1 MAKKTT
7 RVGRDGRPKLNES
20 QLQAYRARQAATVAV
35 TRPVNTEAAPERASE
50 RASRTKRAEQTGHVT
65 AWGHVD
71 DEYLMIRSDL
81 IRLLLITAAMF
92 VIIVV
97 LWFILS

>member
-35 TRPVNTEAAPERASE
+35 TRPVTSEAAPERAS
-50 RASRTKRAEQTGHVT
+50 RSKRAEQTGHVT

-81 IRLLLITAAMF
+81 IRLLVITAGMLA
-92 VIIVV
+92 IIIV
-97 LWFILS
+97 LWFILA